1 MNATLRQLKVFEAVA
16 RHLSFT
22 RAAEEL
28 FLTQPAVSMQVKQLE
43 QHVGLPMFE
52 QVGKKVSLT
61 EAGREMQFYSRA
73 IMQLLDEADDVLEGL
88 RGGERGHLSL
98 AVPSTANQMTMHL
111 LADFRQRNP
120 AFTFNID
127 ITNREGLLRHLEL
140 NECDLVIMGKP
151 PEEAG
156 LESVAFMDNPLVVI
170 AAPDHPLASRKRI
183 DPADLKQ
190 ETFVIREPGSGTRIA
205 MERFFAEHGW
215 HPGGGMEMASNEAIK
230 QAVEAGLGLGIVSL
244 HTLDIELAAKR
255 LVVLEV
261 ESFPILRHWY
271 IVQRQGKRLSAVATR
286 FREYVIDE
294 AGRVWQTPGS
304 AKKGG

>member
-1 MNATLRQLKVFEAVA
+1 MNVTLRQLKVFEAVA

-43 QHVGLPMFE
+43 QHIELPMFE

-73 IMQLLDEADDVLEGL
+73 IMQLLDEADDVLDGL
-88 RGGERGHLSL
+88 RGGERGHLNL

-111 LADFRQRNP
+111 LAAFRQRNP
-120 AFTFNID
+120 AFTFSID
-127 ITNREGLLRHLEL
+127 ITNREGLLRRLEL

-151 PEEAG
+151 PEDAALEA
-156 LESVAFMDNPLVVI
+156 VVFMDNPLVVI

-183 DPADLKQ
+183 DPSSLKQ

-215 HPGGGMEMASNEAIK
+215 RPGQGSGMEMTSNEAIK
-230 QAVEAGLGLGIVSL
+230 QAVEAGLGLGIVSR
-244 HTLDIELAAKR
+244 HTRDVELAARR
-255 LVVLEV
+255 LAVLDV
-261 ESFPILRHWY
+261 KSFPIPRHWY
-271 IVQRQGKRLSAVATR
+271 IVQRQGKRLSAVAAR
-286 FREYVIDE
+286 FREFVIGE
-294 AGRVWQTPGS
+294 AGQVWQIPGGS
-304 AKKGG
+304 